1 MKAILFDCERRPVT
15 GNIGSG
21 FLVPGSNAVSGQGG
35 PSVRPEDMSFDEMYE
50 NISEGV
56 PLRSVLG
63 EDFPLIWGASEFLC
77 AKIP

>member
-1 MKAILFDCERRPVT
+1 MKGRPVT
-15 GNIGSG
+15 GIIGSS
-21 FLVPGSNAVSGQGG
+21 FLDSGSNAVSGKGG
-35 PSVRPEDMSFDEMYE
+35 SSVGPEDVSFDEMYE

-77 AKIP
+77 AKGP

>member
-1 MKAILFDCERRPVT
+1 MKGRPV
-15 GNIGSG
+15 IGINGSC
-21 FLVPGSNAVSGQGG
+21 FLDSGSNAVSGQGG
-35 PSVRPEDMSFDEMYE
+35 SSVGPEDVSFDEMYE

-77 AKIP
+77 AKGP